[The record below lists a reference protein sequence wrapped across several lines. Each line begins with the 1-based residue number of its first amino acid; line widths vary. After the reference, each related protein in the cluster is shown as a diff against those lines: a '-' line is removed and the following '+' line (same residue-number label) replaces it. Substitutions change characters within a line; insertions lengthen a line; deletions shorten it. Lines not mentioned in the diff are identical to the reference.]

1 MALIVQKFGGTSV
14 GDLDRIRHVADKIIA
29 TKAQGHQVVVVAS
42 AMAGETN
49 RLLGL
54 GQALAEQPSP
64 REMDALAATG
74 EQVSN
79 ALLAIA
85 LNAKGCSAL
94 SLQGWQLP
102 VHTNDVFMKARI
114 EHIETDRIHRELAAG
129 HVVLVTGFQGITPN
143 GDITTL
149 GRGGGDTS
157 AVALAAALDAD
168 ECQIFTDVDGVYT
181 TDPRMVP
188 EAHRLDRI
196 TFKEML
202 ELASQGSKVLQTRSV
217 EFAGKY
223 RVPLRVLSTFKEG
236 PGTLITF
243 DQAQG
248 SSGSGNPQGTLPT
261 SMEAPLVSGIAFSR
275 QEAQLTI
282 TNVPDEPGTAA
293 RLFGVLAAAHIES
306 DMITQTPR
314 ADRRT
319 DFSFTVARPEATTA
333 SELLLAQCTFLQ
345 PERISVSTHVAK
357 VSVVGVAMRTHPE
370 LATRLFEALAAE
382 RINLMAI
389 TSSESKLSVLI
400 EERYLELAVRTLHT
414 AFGLDLTAV

>member
-29 TKAQGHQVVVVAS
+29 TKAQGHRVVVVAS

-49 RLLGL
+49 RLLAL
-54 GQALAEQPSP
+54 GNALADSPSA

-85 LNAKGCSAL
+85 LNAKGCPAL

-102 VHTNDVFMKARI
+102 VHTDNVFMKARI
-114 EHIETDRIHRELAAG
+114 EHIETERIFRELDAG
-129 HVVLVTGFQGITPN
+129 KVVLVTGFQGITPN

-157 AVALAAALDAD
+157 AVALAAALNAD

-188 EAHRLDRI
+188 EAHRLDSI

-223 RVPLRVLSTFKEG
+223 KVPLRVLSTFKEG

-243 DQAQG
+243 EQGQG
-248 SSGSGNPQGTLPT
+248 SA

-282 TNVPDEPGTAA
+282 TDVPDEPGTAA
-293 RLFGVLAAAHIES
+293 RLFGALAGAHIES

-314 ADRRT
+314 AGRRT
-319 DFSFTVARPEATTA
+319 DFSFTVARGEAA
-333 SELLLAQCTFLQ
+333 AARELLLQQCEFLRA
-345 PERISVSTHVAK
+345 EAIALSSHVAK

-389 TSSESKLSVLI
+389 TSSESKISVLI

-414 AFGLDLTAV
+414 AFELDQTTAAE

>member
-54 GQALAEQPSP
+54 GHALSDAPSP

-85 LNAKGCSAL
+85 LNAKGCPAL

-102 VHTNDVFMKARI
+102 VHTDDVFMKARI
-114 EHIETDRIHRELAAG
+114 EHIETERIHRELAAG
-129 HVVLVTGFQGITPN
+129 KVVLVTGFQGITPT

-157 AVALAAALDAD
+157 AVALAAALHAD

-188 EAHRLDRI
+188 EAHRLDSI

-243 DQAQG
+243 EQG
-248 SSGSGNPQGTLPT
+248 KPTPAT

-282 TNVPDEPGTAA
+282 TDVPDEPGTAA
-293 RLFGVLAAAHIES
+293 RLFGALAAAHIES

-314 ADRRT
+314 AGRRT
-319 DFSFTVARPEATTA
+319 DFSFTVARGEAMA
-333 SELLLAQCTFLQ
+333 ARDLLLGQCEFL
-345 PERISVSTHVAK
+345 RADAVSVSSHVAK

-400 EERYLELAVRTLHT
+400 EERYLELAVRTLHS
-414 AFGLDLTAV
+414 AFGLDQAPLPG

>member
-14 GDLDRIRHVADKIIA
+14 GDLDRIRLVADKIIA
-29 TKAQGHQVVVVAS
+29 TRVQGHRVVVVAS

-49 RLLGL
+49 RLLAL
-54 GQALAEQPSP
+54 GNALADDPSA

-85 LNAKGCSAL
+85 LNGKGCPAL

-102 VHTNDVFMKARI
+102 VHTDDVFMKARI
-114 EHIETDRIHRELAAG
+114 EHIETERIFRELDTG
-129 HVVLVTGFQGITPN
+129 KVVLVTGFQGITPN

-157 AVALAAALDAD
+157 AVALAAALQAD

-188 EAHRLDRI
+188 EAHRLDSI

-223 RVPLRVLSTFKEG
+223 KVPLRVLSTFKEG

-243 DQAQG
+243 EQG
-248 SSGSGNPQGTLPT
+248 QGGAG
-261 SMEAPLVSGIAFSR
+261 MEAPLVSGIAFSR

-282 TNVPDEPGTAA
+282 TDVPDEPGTAA
-293 RLFGVLAAAHIES
+293 RLFGALAAAHIES

-314 ADRRT
+314 AGRRT
-319 DFSFTVARPEATTA
+319 DFSFTVARGEAA
-333 SELLLAQCTFLQ
+333 AARELLLKQCEFLRA
-345 PERISVSTHVAK
+345 EAIAVSSHVAK

-389 TSSESKLSVLI
+389 TSSESKISVLI

-414 AFGLDLTAV
+414 AFELDQAAALE

>member
-29 TKAQGHQVVVVAS
+29 TKAQGHRVVVVAS

-49 RLLGL
+49 RLLAL
-54 GQALAEQPSP
+54 GNALADSPSA

-85 LNAKGCSAL
+85 LNAKGCPAL

-102 VHTNDVFMKARI
+102 VHTDNVFMKARI
-114 EHIETDRIHRELAAG
+114 EHIETERIFRELDAG
-129 HVVLVTGFQGITPN
+129 KVVLVTGFQGITPN

-157 AVALAAALDAD
+157 AVALAAALNAD

-188 EAHRLDRI
+188 EAHRLDSI

-223 RVPLRVLSTFKEG
+223 KVPLRVLSTFKEG

-243 DQAQG
+243 EQGQG
-248 SSGSGNPQGTLPT
+248 SA

-282 TNVPDEPGTAA
+282 TDVPDEPGTAA
-293 RLFGVLAAAHIES
+293 RLFGALAGAHIES

-314 ADRRT
+314 AGRRT
-319 DFSFTVARPEATTA
+319 DFSFTVARGEAA
-333 SELLLAQCTFLQ
+333 AARELLLQQCEFLRA
-345 PERISVSTHVAK
+345 EAIALSSHVAK

-389 TSSESKLSVLI
+389 TSSESKISVLI

-414 AFGLDLTAV
+414 AFELDQTSAAE

>member
-29 TKAQGHQVVVVAS
+29 TRAQGHQVVVVAS

-54 GQALAEQPSP
+54 GQALSDNPSP

-85 LNAKGCSAL
+85 LNDKGSPAL

-102 VHTNDVFMKARI
+102 VHTDDVFMKARI
-114 EHIETDRIHRELAAG
+114 EHIETDRIRAELAAG
-129 HVVLVTGFQGITPN
+129 KVVLVTGFQGVTPT

-157 AVALAAALDAD
+157 AVALAAAINAD

-188 EAHRLDRI
+188 EAHRLDSI

-217 EFAGKY
+217 EFAGKF
-223 RVPLRVLSTFKEG
+223 RVPLRVLSTFKDG

-243 DQAQG
+243 EQAAEHTTAAAPG
-248 SSGSGNPQGTLPT
+248 RSAG
-261 SMEAPLVSGIAFSR
+261 MEAPLVSGIAFSR

-319 DFSFTVARPEATTA
+319 DFSFTVARNEAGA
-333 SELLLAQCTFLQ
+333 ARDLLLNRCSFLTGDA
-345 PERISVSTHVAK
+345 ITLSSHVAK

-389 TSSESKLSVLI
+389 TSSESKVSVLI

-414 AFGLDLTAV
+414 AFGLDQGAVGA

>member
-54 GQALAEQPSP
+54 GQALTENPSP

-85 LNAKGCSAL
+85 LNGKGCPAL

-102 VHTNDVFMKARI
+102 VHTDDVFMKARI
-114 EHIETDRIHRELAAG
+114 EHIETERIHRELATG
-129 HVVLVTGFQGITPN
+129 KVVLVTGFQGITPH

-157 AVALAAALDAD
+157 AVALAAALQAD

-188 EAHRLDRI
+188 EAHRLDSI

-243 DQAQG
+243 EGQ
-248 SSGSGNPQGTLPT
+248 SSPVA

-282 TNVPDEPGTAA
+282 TDVPDEPGTAA
-293 RLFGVLAAAHIES
+293 RLFGALAAAHIES

-314 ADRRT
+314 AGQRT
-319 DFSFTVARPEATTA
+319 DFSFTVARAEAMA
-333 SELLLAQCTFLQ
+333 ARELLIRQCQFLRA
-345 PERISVSTHVAK
+345 EAVTVSSHVAK

-400 EERYLELAVRTLHT
+400 EERYLELAVRTLHS
-414 AFGLDLTAV
+414 AFGLDQAPLPG

>member
-54 GQALAEQPSP
+54 GQALTENPSP

-85 LNAKGCSAL
+85 LNGKGCPAL

-102 VHTNDVFMKARI
+102 VHTDDVFMKARI
-114 EHIETDRIHRELAAG
+114 EHIETERIHRELATG
-129 HVVLVTGFQGITPN
+129 NVVLVTGFQGITPH

-157 AVALAAALDAD
+157 AVALAAALQAD

-188 EAHRLDRI
+188 EAHRLDSI

-243 DQAQG
+243 EGQP
-248 SSGSGNPQGTLPT
+248 SPVS

-282 TNVPDEPGTAA
+282 TDVPDEPGTAA
-293 RLFGVLAAAHIES
+293 RLFGALAAAHIES

-314 ADRRT
+314 AGQRT
-319 DFSFTVARPEATTA
+319 DFSFTVARAEATA
-333 SELLLAQCTFLQ
+333 ARELLIRQCQFLRA
-345 PERISVSTHVAK
+345 EAVTVSSHVAK

-400 EERYLELAVRTLHT
+400 EERYLELAVRTLHS
-414 AFGLDLTAV
+414 AFGLDQAPLPG

>member
-29 TKAQGHQVVVVAS
+29 TRALGHDVVVVAS

-54 GQALAEQPSP
+54 GQALSDNPSA

-85 LNAKGCSAL
+85 LNAKGCPAL

-102 VHTNDVFMKARI
+102 VHTDDVFMKARI
-114 EHIETDRIHRELAAG
+114 EHIETDRIRRELAAG
-129 HVVLVTGFQGITPN
+129 KVVLVTGFQGITPN

-157 AVALAAALDAD
+157 AVALAAAINAD

-188 EAHRLDRI
+188 EAHRLDSI

-243 DQAQG
+243 EQG
-248 SSGSGNPQGTLPT
+248 QGVVAG

-282 TNVPDEPGTAA
+282 TDVPDEPGTAA
-293 RLFGVLAAAHIES
+293 RLFGALAAAHIES

-314 ADRRT
+314 AGQRT
-319 DFSFTVARPEATTA
+319 DFSFTVARADGPAA
-333 SELLLAQCTFLQ
+333 RELLLGQCSFLHA
-345 PERISVSTHVAK
+345 ERISLSSHVAK

-370 LATRLFEALAAE
+370 LATRLFEALARE

-389 TSSESKLSVLI
+389 TSSESKISVLI

-414 AFGLDLTAV
+414 AFGLDHLAGPALS

>member
-29 TKAQGHQVVVVAS
+29 TKAQGHRVVVVAS

-49 RLLGL
+49 RLLAL
-54 GQALAEQPSP
+54 GNALAENPSA

-85 LNAKGCSAL
+85 LNAKGCPAL

-102 VHTNDVFMKARI
+102 VHTDDVFMKARI
-114 EHIETDRIHRELAAG
+114 EHIETGRIFRELDAG
-129 HVVLVTGFQGITPN
+129 KVVLVTGFQGITPN

-157 AVALAAALDAD
+157 AVALAAALHAD

-188 EAHRLDRI
+188 EAHRLDSI

-223 RVPLRVLSTFKEG
+223 KVPLRVLSTFREG

-243 DQAQG
+243 EQRRDGEQGQG
-248 SSGSGNPQGTLPT
+248 SAG
-261 SMEAPLVSGIAFSR
+261 MEAPLVSGIAFSR

-282 TNVPDEPGTAA
+282 TDVPDEPGTAA
-293 RLFGVLAAAHIES
+293 RLFGALAGAHIES

-314 ADRRT
+314 PGRRT
-319 DFSFTVARPEATTA
+319 DFSFTVARGEAA
-333 SELLLAQCTFLQ
+333 AARELLLKQCEFLR
-345 PERISVSTHVAK
+345 PEAIAVSSHVAK

-370 LATRLFEALAAE
+370 LATRLFEALAGE

-389 TSSESKLSVLI
+389 TSSESKISVLI

-414 AFGLDLTAV
+414 AFALDQTAAAE

>member
-1 MALIVQKFGGTSV
+1 
-14 GDLDRIRHVADKIIA
+14 IRHVADKIIA
-29 TKAQGHQVVVVAS
+29 TKAQGHRVVVVAS

-49 RLLGL
+49 RLLAL
-54 GQALAEQPSP
+54 GNALADNPSA

-85 LNAKGCSAL
+85 LNAKGCPAL

-102 VHTNDVFMKARI
+102 VHTDDVFMKARI
-114 EHIETDRIHRELAAG
+114 EHIETERIFRELDAG
-129 HVVLVTGFQGITPN
+129 KVVLVTGFQGITPN

-157 AVALAAALDAD
+157 AVALAAALNAD

-188 EAHRLDRI
+188 EAHRLDSI

-223 RVPLRVLSTFKEG
+223 KVPLRVLSTFKEG

-243 DQAQG
+243 EQGQASAG
-248 SSGSGNPQGTLPT
+248 
-261 SMEAPLVSGIAFSR
+261 MEAPLVSGIAFSR

-282 TNVPDEPGTAA
+282 TDVPDEPGTAA
-293 RLFGVLAAAHIES
+293 RLFGALAGAHIES

-314 ADRRT
+314 AGRRT
-319 DFSFTVARPEATTA
+319 DFSFTVARAEAA
-333 SELLLAQCTFLQ
+333 AARALLLKQCEFLRA
-345 PERISVSTHVAK
+345 EAIALSSHVAK

-389 TSSESKLSVLI
+389 TSSESKISVLI

-414 AFGLDLTAV
+414 AFELDQIAAAE

>member
-54 GQALAEQPSP
+54 GSALAEQPAA

-85 LNAKGCSAL
+85 LNAKGCPAL

-102 VHTNDVFMKARI
+102 VHTDDVFMKARI
-114 EHIETDRIHRELAAG
+114 EHIETERIHAELASG
-129 HVVLVTGFQGITPN
+129 KVVLVTGFQGITSK

-157 AVALAAALDAD
+157 AVALAAALNAD

-181 TDPRMVP
+181 TDPRVVP
-188 EAHRLDRI
+188 AAHRLNSI

-243 DQAQG
+243 EHGADAAAQG
-248 SSGSGNPQGTLPT
+248 GSVAPG
-261 SMEAPLVSGIAFSR
+261 MEAPLVSGIAFSR

-282 TNVPDEPGTAA
+282 TDVPDEPGVAA
-293 RLFGVLAAAHIES
+293 RLFGALAAAHIES

-314 ADRRT
+314 PGRRT
-319 DFSFTVARPEATTA
+319 DFSFTVARAEAA
-333 SELLLAQCTFLQ
+333 PARELLLAQCAFLQ
-345 PERISVSTHVAK
+345 PEAIALSSHVAK

-414 AFGLDLTAV
+414 AFGLDQAG

>member
-29 TKAQGHQVVVVAS
+29 TKAQGHRVVVVAS

-49 RLLGL
+49 RLLAL
-54 GQALAEQPSP
+54 GNALADSPSA

-85 LNAKGCSAL
+85 LNAKGCPAL

-102 VHTNDVFMKARI
+102 VHTDDVFMKARI
-114 EHIETDRIHRELAAG
+114 EHIETERIFRELDAG
-129 HVVLVTGFQGITPN
+129 KVVLVTGFQGITPN

-157 AVALAAALDAD
+157 AVALAAALNAD

-188 EAHRLDRI
+188 EAHRLDSI

-223 RVPLRVLSTFKEG
+223 KVPLRVLSTFKEG

-243 DQAQG
+243 EQGQG
-248 SSGSGNPQGTLPT
+248 SAG
-261 SMEAPLVSGIAFSR
+261 MEAPLVSGIAFSR

-282 TNVPDEPGTAA
+282 TDVPDEPGTAA
-293 RLFGVLAAAHIES
+293 RLFGALAGAHIES

-314 ADRRT
+314 AGRRT
-319 DFSFTVARPEATTA
+319 DFSFTVARGEAA
-333 SELLLAQCTFLQ
+333 AARELLLQQCEFLRA
-345 PERISVSTHVAK
+345 EAIALSSHVAK

-389 TSSESKLSVLI
+389 TSSESKISVLI

-414 AFGLDLTAV
+414 AFELDQTTAAE